1 MSWSCPHCEKSF
13 SRKDSMKRHIN
24 NRHSNP
30 GHFTPFNATHYPAE
44 RCQRFQFEH
53 PFTCMVAG
61 MTGSGK
67 TVWVQSL
74 LQQAQAVIDQAPER
88 IIWCYSQWQNAY
100 TQLLMTIPTIE
111 FVKGIPESLENDSYL
126 DVNKRNLIVIDD
138 QMIEAGKDNRIV
150 NLFTKGSHHR
160 NLSVVYI
167 VQNVFHQGRGSRS
180 ISLNSHYLVL
190 FKNPRDKLQV
200 LTLAK
205 QMYPGRTDFLLK
217 QYEEAVRRPYGYLL
231 IDLKTTTQ
239 DDCRLRTNVLPGEEG
254 FNQTAMG
261 ENIPQELLRYLK
273 QQNLSS
279 DPLLPAMQR
288 LQSGMDGTLS
298 RRDLGEDE
306 KAKQFL
312 QLQNRYLTFK
322 QQLNTHTPLPA
333 RNKPEEMNTSQPE
346 VNLPASLGDST
357 TVTAPNPVQE
367 PPEII
372 PATPVQ
378 TPTQVTAP
386 QALSTMATSSSIS
399 PPPLPPSILTP
410 PPTVESLSPVRKRKR
425 PQSVKFVNYL
435 DPEPKRASRRSRRLH
450 RTSPYKYSEYDK
462 D

>member
-1 MSWSCPHCEKSF
+1 MSFACPHCEKSF

-30 GHFTPFNATHYPAE
+30 GHFTPFYVTHYSTE
-44 RCQRFQFEH
+44 MCQRFQFEH

-67 TVWVQSL
+67 AVWVQSL
-74 LQQAQAVIDQAPER
+74 LTQAYRMIKIKIV
-88 IIWCYSQWQNAY
+88 WCYSQWQPAY
-100 TQLLMTIPTIE
+100 MEMLVTIPNIE
-111 FVKGIPESLENDSYL
+111 FVKGIPTALEQDAYFN
-126 DVNKRNLIVIDD
+126 VNKRNLIVFDD
-138 QMIEAGKDNRIV
+138 QMIDAGKDQRIV
-150 NLFTKGSHHR
+150 NLFTRVSHHR
-160 NLSVVYI
+160 NHSVIYI
-167 VQNVFHQGRGSRS
+167 VQNLFHQGKGSRS

-205 QMYPGRTDFLLK
+205 QMYPGRTDFFLK

-254 FNQTAMG
+254 FNQAAME

-279 DPLLPAMQR
+279 DPLLPTMQR

-298 RRDLGEDE
+298 RSDLGEDE

-322 QQLNTHTPLPA
+322 Q
-333 RNKPEEMNTSQPE
+333 
-346 VNLPASLGDST
+346 
-357 TVTAPNPVQE
+357 
-367 PPEII
+367 
-372 PATPVQ
+372 
-378 TPTQVTAP
+378 
-386 QALSTMATSSSIS
+386 
-399 PPPLPPSILTP
+399 
-410 PPTVESLSPVRKRKR
+410 
-425 PQSVKFVNYL
+425 
-435 DPEPKRASRRSRRLH
+435 
-450 RTSPYKYSEYDK
+450 
-462 D
+462 